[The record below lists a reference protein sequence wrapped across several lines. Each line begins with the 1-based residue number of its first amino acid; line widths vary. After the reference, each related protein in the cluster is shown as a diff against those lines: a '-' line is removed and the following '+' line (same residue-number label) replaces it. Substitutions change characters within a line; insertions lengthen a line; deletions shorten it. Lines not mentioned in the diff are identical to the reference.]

1 MILLAELVLGVVGV
15 FYDALLRSS
24 ALADALEFY
33 VDAHASSAGCQVVSM
48 VTIAA
53 DEKPAFY
60 HEIK

>member
-53 DEKPAFY
+53 DEKTRFLSRN
-60 HEIK
+60 